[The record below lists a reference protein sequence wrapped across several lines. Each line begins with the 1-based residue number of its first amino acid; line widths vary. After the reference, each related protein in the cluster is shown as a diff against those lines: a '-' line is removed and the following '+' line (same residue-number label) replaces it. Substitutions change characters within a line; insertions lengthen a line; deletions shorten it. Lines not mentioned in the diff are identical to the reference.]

1 MSGVDPARARGFD
14 AWAGDYDRYRPTY
27 PEELF
32 EAIAQRLPIPRQP
45 HVVDLGA
52 GTGRASLAMAEL
64 GWRVTAV
71 EPGKPMLDVLRGS
84 AANQGL
90 LVSTVQATAEETGL
104 DAESADLVTAAQ
116 AFHWFDKD
124 RGAARGGAHPEAER
138 RPGAVL
144 ERARRGALAVPGRL
158 RRAAAATS
166 RDDDAGRY
174 EAGWRE
180 RPGCRTRP
188 ARRSRRTP
196 PPSRRR
202 S

>member
-27 PEELF
+27 PDELF

-71 EPGKPMLDVLRGS
+71 EPGRPMLDVLRGR

-90 LVSTVQATAEETGL
+90 LV
-104 DAESADLVTAAQ
+104 
-116 AFHWFDKD
+116 
-124 RGAARGGAHPEAER
+124 
-138 RPGAVL
+138 
-144 ERARRGALAVPGRL
+144 
-158 RRAAAATS
+158 
-166 RDDDAGRY
+166 
-174 EAGWRE
+174 
-180 RPGCRTRP
+180 
-188 ARRSRRTP
+188 
-196 PPSRRR
+196 
-202 S
+202 

>member
-27 PEELF
+27 PDELF

-71 EPGKPMLDVLRGS
+71 EPGKPMLDVLRGR

-90 LVSTVQATAEETGL
+90 LVP
-104 DAESADLVTAAQ
+104 
-116 AFHWFDKD
+116 
-124 RGAARGGAHPEAER
+124 RCRRRRR
-138 RPGAVL
+138 RPAWIMH
-144 ERARRGALAVPGRL
+144 RPTWSPRRRPSIGSTRTVRWGK
-158 RRAAAATS
+158 RRAS
-166 RDDDAGRY
+166 
-174 EAGWRE
+174 
-180 RPGCRTRP
+180 
-188 ARRSRRTP
+188 
-196 PPSRRR
+196 
-202 S
+202 